1 MRATAQ
7 VVSPLRVCGGFRLSF
22 CCCGGQLTVT
32 VTVTA
37 QVVRA
42 CNYAGSVR
50 TDTALPSRAIT
61 TLPLRTKL
69 PPPPRAR
76 TPPSLPS
83 REHRPPLGIAH
94 KHRAL
99 TLRKHHPPPTREH
112 RPFIAQD
119 LRPLRAQS
127 SPREHQT
134 RAQSVAEA
142 GPLGSCFRDA
152 AGGGP
157 GGARNTPA
165 AGQRALPIQTLPCTH
180 FCLDG
185 QMIDVIGLRGTAPY
199 LVVV

>member
-83 REHRPPLGIAH
+83 REHRPPLGLAH

-99 TLRKHHPPPTREH
+99 TLRKHHPSPTREH

-119 LRPLRAQS
+119 LRP
-127 SPREHQT
+127 P
-134 RAQSVAEA
+134 
-142 GPLGSCFRDA
+142 F
-152 AGGGP
+152 
-157 GGARNTPA
+157 ARNHRPANTKRERKAWRRRGRLDRASGMLRVAVRAAPGTPL
-165 AGQRALPIQTLPCTH
+165 QRDSAHCRYKLYLARTFALT
-180 FCLDG
+180 
-185 QMIDVIGLRGTAPY
+185 VR
-199 LVVV
+199 